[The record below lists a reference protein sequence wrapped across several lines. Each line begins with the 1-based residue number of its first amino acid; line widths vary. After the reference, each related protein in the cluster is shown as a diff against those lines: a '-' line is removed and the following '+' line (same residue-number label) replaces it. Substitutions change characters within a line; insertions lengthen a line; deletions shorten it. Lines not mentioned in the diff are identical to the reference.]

1 MFTLSDVKNKRTP
14 NFENLLAVLRRER
27 PPRYTLFEFF
37 LNDPLEA
44 YVTGA
49 KLDPSDP
56 EDILKNKI
64 EAYAMLGYDYTTMH
78 ASDFAFPHKQN
89 EHGKASVS
97 VNEGCNHHR
106 PGELQSLPMA

>member
-49 KLDPSDP
+49 KLNPSDS

-64 EAYAMLGYDYTTMH
+64 EAYAMLGYD
-78 ASDFAFPHKQN
+78 
-89 EHGKASVS
+89 
-97 VNEGCNHHR
+97 
-106 PGELQSLPMA
+106 LSLIHI